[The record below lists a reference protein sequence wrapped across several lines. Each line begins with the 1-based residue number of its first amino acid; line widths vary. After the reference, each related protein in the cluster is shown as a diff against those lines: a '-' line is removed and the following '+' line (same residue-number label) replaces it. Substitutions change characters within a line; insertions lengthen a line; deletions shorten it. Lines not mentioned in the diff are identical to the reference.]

1 MDKIY
6 YINDLGYQN
15 GYLKFDN
22 HRLPQAYM
30 EIFPWYSLSWDTVEN
45 EIKGDNNIIIVQTP
59 TNNELKCLQIID
71 KLVDN
76 NKVFLNQ
83 ESSIFDWFDWPAPEQ
98 QLYIKILSKSQA
110 FLYHSEHD
118 KEIMK
123 IFIDKFIKYP
133 GCINF
138 TVSSPKLF
146 NQNQYVI
153 IPNPVKRYQR
163 GMITHKLVTDVLP
176 KEEVYG
182 MAYNYPSQSY
192 NLAFPDKYQIKNI
205 KLLPR
210 VNFNEWMGLING
222 AKFGVDI
229 HREFSGGNVS
239 LEFGALGVPL
249 IGNINLD
256 SQRDIFPDLSFDYK
270 DYDNIK
276 KFIKLLNE
284 DKDFYEEISKKA
296 LYNTQNLYN
305 SNKIVEDF
313 RKEFIKFI

>member
-1 MDKIY
+1 MDKVY
-6 YINDLGYQN
+6 YVNDLGYQN
-15 GYLKFDN
+15 GYHKFDN

-30 EIFPWYSLSWDTVEN
+30 ELFPWYSIRWDSID

-71 KLVDN
+71 KLADN
-76 NKVFLNQ
+76 NKVFINQ

-98 QLYIKILSKSQA
+98 QLYIKILSKVQA

-118 KEIMK
+118 KEVMK
-123 IFIDKFIKYP
+123 IFINNFIKYP

-138 TVSSPKLF
+138 TISSPKLF
-146 NQNQYVI
+146 NLNQYVL
-153 IPNPVKRYQR
+153 IPNPIKRYQR
-163 GMITHKLVTDVLP
+163 GMISHKLVTDILP
-176 KEEVYG
+176 NEEIYG
-182 MAYNYPSQSY
+182 MTYNYPLQNY
-192 NLAFPDKYQIKNI
+192 NLAFPDKYQVGNM

-210 VNFNEWMGLING
+210 VSFNDWIGIING

-249 IGNINLD
+249 VGNLD
-256 SQRDIFPDLSFDYK
+256 LDIQRNIFPDLSFECK

-276 KFIKLLNE
+276 KIIKMLNE
-284 DKDFYEEISKKA
+284 DKDFYEEVSKKA
-296 LYNTQNLYN
+296 LYNTQNMYN
-305 SNKIVEDF
+305 SDKIVGEF
-313 RKEFIKFI
+313 KKEFIKFI

>member
-1 MDKIY
+1 MDKVY
-6 YINDLGYQN
+6 YVNDLGYQN
-15 GYLKFDN
+15 GYHKFDN

-30 EIFPWYSLSWDTVEN
+30 ELFPWYSIRWDSID

-71 KLVDN
+71 KLADN
-76 NKVFLNQ
+76 NKVFINQ

-98 QLYIKILSKSQA
+98 QLYIKILSKVQA

-118 KEIMK
+118 KEVMK
-123 IFIDKFIKYP
+123 IFINNFIKYP

-138 TVSSPKLF
+138 AISSPKLF
-146 NQNQYVI
+146 NLNQYVL
-153 IPNPVKRYQR
+153 IPNPIKRYQR
-163 GMITHKLVTDVLP
+163 GMISHKLVTDILP
-176 KEEVYG
+176 NEEIYG
-182 MAYNYPSQSY
+182 MTYNYPLQNY
-192 NLAFPDKYQIKNI
+192 NLAFPDKYQVGNM

-210 VNFNEWMGLING
+210 VSFNDWIGIING

-249 IGNINLD
+249 VGNLD
-256 SQRDIFPDLSFDYK
+256 LDIQRNIFPDLSFECK

-276 KFIKLLNE
+276 KIIKMLNE
-284 DKDFYEEISKKA
+284 DKDFYEEVSKKA
-296 LYNTQNLYN
+296 LYNTQNMYN
-305 SNKIVEDF
+305 SDKIVGEF
-313 RKEFIKFI
+313 KKEFIKFI

>member
-1 MDKIY
+1 MDKVY
-6 YINDLGYQN
+6 YVNDLGYQN
-15 GYLKFDN
+15 GYHKFDN

-30 EIFPWYSLSWDTVEN
+30 ELFPWYSIRWDSID

-71 KLVDN
+71 KLADN
-76 NKVFLNQ
+76 NKVFINQ

-98 QLYIKILSKSQA
+98 QLYIKILSKAQA

-118 KEIMK
+118 KEVMK
-123 IFIDKFIKYP
+123 IFINNFIKYP

-138 TVSSPKLF
+138 TIFSPKLF
-146 NQNQYVI
+146 NQNQYVL
-153 IPNPVKRYQR
+153 IPNPIKRYQR
-163 GMITHKLVTDVLP
+163 GMISHKLVTDILP
-176 KEEVYG
+176 NEEIYG
-182 MAYNYPSQSY
+182 MTYNYPLQNY
-192 NLAFPDKYQIKNI
+192 NLAFPDKYQVGNM

-210 VNFNEWMGLING
+210 VSFNDWIGIING

-249 IGNINLD
+249 VGNLD
-256 SQRDIFPDLSFDYK
+256 LDIQRNIFPDLSFEYK

-276 KFIKLLNE
+276 KIIKMLNE
-284 DKDFYEEISKKA
+284 DKDFYEEVSKKA
-296 LYNTQNLYN
+296 LYNTQNMYN
-305 SNKIVEDF
+305 SDKIVGEF
-313 RKEFIKFI
+313 KKEFIKFT